1 VTSDQKLRG
10 REIGPRNLESSN
22 LENIA
27 KERQAMFLI
36 AKFSLSDM
44 SLIESRGAHSMGVD
58 IRGFTA
64 FPVRVGTRS
73 LLVGLKLFCD
83 NPHYLWICD

>member
-1 VTSDQKLRG
+1 
-10 REIGPRNLESSN
+10 
-22 LENIA
+22 
-27 KERQAMFLI
+27 
-36 AKFSLSDM
+36 M

-83 NPHYLWICD
+83 NAHYLWICD